1 LLNANGQVIGMNTAI
16 LTGTDTFSG
25 IGFAIPSDTI
35 AKIVA
40 SLIQNGYYS
49 HPYLVVEP

>member
-1 LLNANGQVIGMNTAI
+1 MLNANWQVIGMNTVI
-16 LTGTDTFSG
+16 LLGTDTFSG
-25 IGFAIPSDTI
+25 IGFAIPSNTI

-49 HPYLVVEP
+49 HPYLVVDP